1 MREGAFA
8 MFEQPHGDSEV
19 ARPPSLSSL
28 LKRAGL
34 GGVPRGAVAGCV
46 VLVVVALGF
55 VGWRLGGAAAGGE
68 FAYEPSGEEAGEEA
82 SPGSAATESGPA
94 VSEPSV
100 LWVHVAGAVRTPGL
114 YELPSGSRVGDAI
127 TVAGGTLEG
136 ASLNAVNLARLLD
149 DGEQVYVPSEAE
161 VEAGALPPAA
171 QSQGD
176 TGASQASGSAAGV
189 DINTAGATE
198 LEALPGV
205 GPATATKIIADREAN
220 GPFASPEDI
229 MRVPGI
235 GEKKFE
241 SMRELIVV
249 K

>member
-1 MREGAFA
+1 
-8 MFEQPHGDSEV
+8 
-19 ARPPSLSSL
+19 
-28 LKRAGL
+28 
-34 GGVPRGAVAGCV
+34 
-46 VLVVVALGF
+46 
-55 VGWRLGGAAAGGE
+55 
-68 FAYEPSGEEAGEEA
+68 
-82 SPGSAATESGPA
+82 
-94 VSEPSV
+94 V

-114 YELPSGSRVGDAI
+114 YELPSGSRVGDAV

-136 ASLNAVNLARLLD
+136 ASLSAVNLARLLD
-149 DGEQVYVPSEAE
+149 DGEQVYVPSDAE
-161 VEAGALPPAA
+161 VEAGEAPAA
-171 QSQGD
+171 AAHSQGD
-176 TGASQASGSAAGV
+176 AGSSQGSGAAAGV
-189 DINTAGATE
+189 DINRAGATE

-205 GPATATKIIADREAN
+205 GPATAAKIISDREAN